1 MKKALAIVFIVALAS
16 AGVFFGFFR
25 HLLRQSYAERIF
37 PQDTIL
43 YISIDNVER
52 ARKNLEGT
60 DVWKHLN
67 NSPRKEKYRKLF
79 ERGFSSF
86 ESAVGFDVRPL
97 LDQFK
102 GEIAIA
108 LFPLVE
114 GKGSAGFV
122 ATVKDSDDFTRFLEE
137 QIDPALKRR
146 FPELKKSYEKGE
158 DTPYYKYSS
167 TNFPPDASPSY
178 RISGKHFIFA
188 INENG
193 LRKMISNDKRKS
205 ESLRE
210 SEVFRKA
217 KREANYER
225 GWLVFLNVPA
235 GIGLLEKS
243 IPPIARRYWPGV
255 LKVTGVEA
263 VRGLIYTTRVENSG
277 FQESGFVEVN
287 ENRGGLLKIYME
299 QKPRKMESLAYMPA
313 SMKMVSAGT
322 LPDFAKMWDELN
334 AQLEKILDPE
344 QYQKWQQGMAVLR
357 GLMNFDLRRDFME
370 PVGEEFAFSYE
381 PGSAKR
387 PLDVNYIVVTRLRNP
402 DAFKTTIARMVGVA
416 ALRGMIKRETTYH
429 GRTLQILTLNMPDYT
444 LAPSY
449 AFENK
454 WFVFASRDSLLQEAF
469 DSKDSGDGIQ
479 STADFKKCTSGF
491 PSEVHALSYTNVSSY
506 LKAQAEILRM
516 NSDEEHL
523 RWIQEYSID
532 QELMDLSKV
541 LSGNATYSKIEKNG
555 IRFKGNS
562 SIPSACLGFTGLIE
576 YLPEMIE
583 RYSKDN

>member
-1 MKKALAIVFIVALAS
+1 V
-16 AGVFFGFFR
+16 
-25 HLLRQSYAERIF
+25 
-37 PQDTIL
+37 
-43 YISIDNVER
+43 
-52 ARKNLEGT
+52 
-60 DVWKHLN
+60 
-67 NSPRKEKYRKLF
+67 
-79 ERGFSSF
+79 
-86 ESAVGFDVRPL
+86 
-97 LDQFK
+97 
-102 GEIAIA
+102 
-108 LFPLVE
+108 
-114 GKGSAGFV
+114 
-122 ATVKDSDDFTRFLEE
+122 
-137 QIDPALKRR
+137 
-146 FPELKKSYEKGE
+146 
-158 DTPYYKYSS
+158 
-167 TNFPPDASPSY
+167 
-178 RISGKHFIFA
+178 
-188 INENG
+188 
-193 LRKMISNDKRKS
+193 
-205 ESLRE
+205 
-210 SEVFRKA
+210 
-217 KREANYER
+217 
-225 GWLVFLNVPA
+225 LVFLNVPA

-243 IPPIARRYWPGV
+243 IPPMARRYWPGV
-255 LKVTGVEA
+255 LKVTGIEA

-277 FQESGFVEVN
+277 FLESGFVEVN
-287 ENRGGLLKIYME
+287 ENRGGLLKIYMD

-313 SMKMVSAGT
+313 SMKMVSAAT

-344 QYQKWQQGMAVLR
+344 QYKKWQQGMAVLR
-357 GLMNFDLRRDFME
+357 GLMNFDLRRDLME

-387 PLDVNYIVVTRLRNP
+387 PLDVNYLVVTRLRNP
-402 DAFKTTIARMVGVA
+402 DAFKGTIARVVSLA

-449 AFENK
+449 SFENK

-491 PSEVHALSYTNVSSY
+491 PGEVHALSYTNVSAY

-516 NSDEEHL
+516 NADEQHL

-532 QELMDLSKV
+532 QELMELSKV

-562 SIPSACLGFTGLIE
+562 SIPSACLGFTGVIE